1 MVVGWEGT
9 GVSAGEDFGETVI
22 GAGLVVAAGV
32 GEAAGCSTG
41 GLLLFSRGDSVVVG
55 GGVTFSSMVFDGVCS
70 G

>member
-9 GVSAGEDFGETVI
+9 GVSAGEDFGGTVF
-22 GAGLVVAAGV
+22 GAGLVVTGAGDADV
-32 GEAAGCSTG
+32 CSTG